1 MRGQRAQESG
11 RAGHIAAFTR
21 LVEMLRRAQADA
33 GIHLERLTASVQ
45 RADTMTVK
53 QRRDLAESQG
63 EIRQHVATL
72 VETLNRQQIES
83 LASLP
88 DEIGLKKKNRD
99 LLRAKHAQE
108 ARSAMRDLME
118 SAKGVAERFVDGTE
132 DITKF
137 SDLGERVLASL
148 AEREQRLGTA
158 LDEARMG
165 MEAYNARMEAA
176 GQKSEMGAQVS
187 ASDASSLEIAPA
199 LLSYDDWSETYLK
212 DAHASLTHDSLSLL
226 VNKLSRLK
234 MILRRISDAGGS
246 RLAVARLPTHL
257 YVCMYVCIY

>member
-1 MRGQRAQESG
+1 
-11 RAGHIAAFTR
+11 
-21 LVEMLRRAQADA
+21 
-33 GIHLERLTASVQ
+33 
-45 RADTMTVK
+45 
-53 QRRDLAESQG
+53 
-63 EIRQHVATL
+63 
-72 VETLNRQQIES
+72 
-83 LASLP
+83 
-88 DEIGLKKKNRD
+88 
-99 LLRAKHAQE
+99 
-108 ARSAMRDLME
+108 
-118 SAKGVAERFVDGTE
+118 
-132 DITKF
+132 
-137 SDLGERVLASL
+137 
-148 AEREQRLGTA
+148 
-158 LDEARMG
+158 MG

-257 YVCMYVCIY
+257 YAYMYVCMYVCTHACMYVCMHACMHACMHVWMDGWMHACTYVRMYVG